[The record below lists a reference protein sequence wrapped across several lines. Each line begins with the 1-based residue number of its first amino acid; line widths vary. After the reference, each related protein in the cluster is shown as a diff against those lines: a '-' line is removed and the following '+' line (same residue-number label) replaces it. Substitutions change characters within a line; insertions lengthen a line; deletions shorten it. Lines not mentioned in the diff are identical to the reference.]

1 MEFKEFYLSNN
12 ARKRKH
18 MVKITRHWKVVL
30 PVKVSNEV
38 LHRAFGS
45 VDGLNKLINYITEDI
60 RAQLSMYKWS
70 GVEEVI
76 R

>member
-1 MEFKEFYLSNN
+1 MEWYVEYLSNN

-18 MVKITRHWKVVL
+18 MVKISRHWKVVL

-45 VDGLNKLINYITEDI
+45 VDELNKLIDYIHKDLES
-60 RAQLSMYKWS
+60 QLSMYKWS
-70 GVEEVI
+70 GIEEVI

>member
-1 MEFKEFYLSNN
+1 MEFVVRYLSNN

-18 MVKITRHWKVVL
+18 MVKMSRHRKVVL

-45 VDGLNKLINYITEDI
+45 VDYLNKMINYINEDI
-60 RAQLSMYKWS
+60 RSQLSMYKRL
-70 GVEEVI
+70 GIEEVI

>member
-1 MEFKEFYLSNN
+1 MEFEVRYLSNN

-18 MVKITRHWKVVL
+18 MVKMSRHWKVVL

-45 VDGLNKLINYITEDI
+45 VDGLNKLINYINEDL
-60 RAQLSMYKWS
+60 RSQLSMYKWS
-70 GVEEVI
+70 GIEEVI

>member
-1 MEFKEFYLSNN
+1 MEWNFMYLSNN

-18 MVKITRHWKVVL
+18 MVKMSRHWKVVL

-45 VDGLNKLINYITEDI
+45 VDELNKLIDYINEDL
-60 RAQLSMYKWS
+60 RSQLSMYKWS
-70 GVEEVI
+70 GIEEVI

>member
-1 MEFKEFYLSNN
+1 MEWNFLYLSNN

-18 MVKITRHWKVVL
+18 MVKMSRHWKVVL

-45 VDGLNKLINYITEDI
+45 VDELNKLIDYIYEDL
-60 RAQLSMYKWS
+60 RSQLSMYKWS
-70 GVEEVI
+70 GIEEVI

>member
-1 MEFKEFYLSNN
+1 MEWNFLYLSNN

-18 MVKITRHWKVVL
+18 MVKMSRHWKVVL

-45 VDGLNKLINYITEDI
+45 VDELNKLIDKIHKDLES
-60 RAQLSMYKWS
+60 QLSMYKWS
-70 GVEEVI
+70 GIEEVI